1 MLEPTIE
8 PTIFYGVLDLRIR
21 EVIEFFA
28 SRSGAE
34 TFIEECLADEP
45 DWRTT
50 LAVEVIEFE
59 TSSN

>member
-1 MLEPTIE
+1 MKPLIL
-8 PTIFYGVLDLRIR
+8 YGVLDIRIG

-28 SRSGAE
+28 SPSGAE

-45 DWRTT
+45 DWSDI

>member
-1 MLEPTIE
+1 MEPLIL
-8 PTIFYGVLDLRIR
+8 YGVLDVGIR

-34 TFIEECLADEP
+34 TFIKECLVDEP
-45 DWRTT
+45 DWRDI

-59 TSSN
+59 TSSS

>member
-1 MLEPTIE
+1 MESMVL
-8 PTIFYGVLDLRIR
+8 YGVLDLRIR

-28 SRSGAE
+28 SQARAE
-34 TFIEECLADEP
+34 RFIAECLADEP
-45 DWRTT
+45 DWSDI